1 MIQEF
6 KEIIEVFDEDKIYCV
21 ALNEVAIE
29 ITEIDPT
36 KETNNSCGYVTRL
49 GFLNRNI
56 PIDINISF
64 IYYLINVDFWCYV
77 SAVFF
82 GLVGVNYLSLNL
94 IKKNPKKG
102 LTITHILLQ
111 ILCLIPYLFAVFKL
125 DENGT
130 LKNTEFLNDIGFENY
145 LIVGFILFILSIIIH
160 LINFF
165 ISLLLKRD

>member
-1 MIQEF
+1 MKKLIYKPHLF
-6 KEIIEVFDEDKIYCV
+6 FFALIPIFII
-21 ALNEVAIE
+21 
-29 ITEIDPT
+29 
-36 KETNNSCGYVTRL
+36 L

-130 LKNTEFLNDIGFENY
+130 LKNIEFLNDIGFENY

>member
-1 MIQEF
+1 MKKLIYKPHLF
-6 KEIIEVFDEDKIYCV
+6 FFALIPIFII
-21 ALNEVAIE
+21 
-29 ITEIDPT
+29 
-36 KETNNSCGYVTRL
+36 L

-130 LKNTEFLNDIGFENY
+130 LKNIEFLDDIGFENY